1 METASTESRTAI
13 RELRTMIMEIAPPDL
28 DRGGL
33 DGALVRLVAVAQE
46 ARPHG
51 EARDRHLGREPPHRR
66 RRPRLS
72 NGHVGLSLLQEGVV
86 EAGAGVAIVPAP
98 GGGATIRLQLAKS

>member
-1 METASTESRTAI
+1 
-13 RELRTMIMEIAPPDL
+13 L
-28 DRGGL
+28 
-33 DGALVRLVAVAQE
+33 
-46 ARPHG
+46 
-51 EARDRHLGREPPHRR
+51 
-66 RRPRLS
+66 